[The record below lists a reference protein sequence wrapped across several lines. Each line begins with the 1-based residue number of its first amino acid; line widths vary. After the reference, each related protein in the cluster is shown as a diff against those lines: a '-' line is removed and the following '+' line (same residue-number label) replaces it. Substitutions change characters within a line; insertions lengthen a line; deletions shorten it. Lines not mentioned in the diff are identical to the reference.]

1 MLVIKKKMVI
11 EVAPEFRELFGKS
24 ETISIKFS
32 CCFNDL
38 EENRR
43 FSRLLKNPRKRK
55 HDEIEE
61 DKIPED
67 LDSLK
72 MVNIKKDQTIQE
84 LKDMISKFEA
94 KGWN

>member
-1 MLVIKKKMVI
+1 MEI

-24 ETISIKFS
+24 ETISIKLS

-38 EENRR
+38 EENGR
-43 FSRLLKNPRKRK
+43 FNRLLKNPRKRK

-72 MVNIKKDQTIQE
+72 TGEYKEGSNNTE
-84 LKDMISKFEA
+84 LKDMISKFETERLELVED
-94 KGWN
+94 